1 MSIDEMPG
9 QDHDEGERRRDN
21 RASTALG
28 VAALLLFA
36 AAAAALPSAIRPR
49 KAPDPSREALKKLQD
64 LRDQDRKILSSYD
77 LSKTPVRIP
86 IERAMDLIAD
96 EAARSSVKGAARP

>member
-1 MSIDEMPG
+1 MSIDERPG
-9 QDHDEGERRRDN
+9 EDRDEGDRRRDT
-21 RASTALG
+21 RALASFG

-36 AAAAALPSAIRPR
+36 AAAAALPSAIRSR

-64 LRDQDRKILSSYD
+64 LRDEDRKILSSYD

-96 EAARSSVKGAARP
+96 EAARSSGKGGTRP